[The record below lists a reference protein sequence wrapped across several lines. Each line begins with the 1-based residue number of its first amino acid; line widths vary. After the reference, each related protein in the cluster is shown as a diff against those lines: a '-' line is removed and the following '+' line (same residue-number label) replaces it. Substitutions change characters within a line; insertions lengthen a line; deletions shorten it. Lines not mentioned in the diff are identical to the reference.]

1 MHRCV
6 DPLEGGGV
14 MLVDA
19 EMRQYVVVMDVCSST
34 QILETLTRMENA
46 EEYYKLMMRIYK
58 AVERATMNKGSIY
71 KFLGDGFILLFNSE
85 YEFDK
90 ILSCVGNICQASNTE
105 LTRFVSS
112 KLDRPVLKRMGIT
125 VGIDEGMIY
134 QMDFNDTMGI
144 EYFGMP
150 INRASRLQ
158 ASLKDPGHANK
169 ALISWKLY
177 SKILDKRIRACTKE
191 TTRTFHNVAEDTT
204 LRCYEIDLITMLSST
219 TEAKS

>member
-1 MHRCV
+1 
-6 DPLEGGGV
+6 

-19 EMRQYVVVMDVCSST
+19 EMRRYVVVMDVCSST

-46 EEYYKLMMRIYK
+46 EEYYRLMMRIYM

-71 KFLGDGFILLFNSE
+71 KFLGDGFILLFSAE
-85 YEFDK
+85 CGFDE
-90 ILSCVGNICQASNTE
+90 ILSCVGSICQASNTE
-105 LTRFVSS
+105 LKRFVSS

-125 VGIDEGMIY
+125 VGIDEGRIY
-134 QMDFNDTMGI
+134 QTDFNDAMGI

-158 ASLKDPGHANK
+158 ASLKDPNHANK

-177 SKILDKRIRACTKE
+177 SKIRDKCIRTCAKE
-191 TTRTFHNVAEDTT
+191 TTRTFNNVAEDTT
-204 LRCYEIDLITMLSST
+204 LRCYEIDLITMLAST
-219 TEAKS
+219 DEATS